1 MIENDLFWMWLE
13 YAGVI
18 TGFIYLW
25 LEIKQKPSMWL
36 LGGICSFLY
45 VFIFA
50 FSRIY
55 ADMGFNIYNF
65 VISIYGFYQWRKSLS
80 GDAKAERKESRL
92 EYRRLNARR
101 FAAISGV
108 TLAIYVVI
116 AALLNYLTD
125 SPMPFG
131 DAFTTT
137 LSIVATWLLAK
148 RYIEQWLFWVVV
160 NLVSIYLYYLRGLYP
175 TMVLYSV
182 YAIVAFVGY
191 AVWKKKGTYYEEA

>member
-1 MIENDLFWMWLE
+1 MWLE

-65 VISIYGFYQWRKSLS
+65 VISIYGFYQWRK
-80 GDAKAERKESRL
+80 
-92 EYRRLNARR
+92 
-101 FAAISGV
+101 
-108 TLAIYVVI
+108 
-116 AALLNYLTD
+116 
-125 SPMPFG
+125 
-131 DAFTTT
+131 
-137 LSIVATWLLAK
+137 
-148 RYIEQWLFWVVV
+148 
-160 NLVSIYLYYLRGLYP
+160 
-175 TMVLYSV
+175 
-182 YAIVAFVGY
+182 
-191 AVWKKKGTYYEEA
+191 